1 MIRALAPLVGCG
13 LMMAVCMAMMAAAGR
28 RQKPSDGASHD
39 EVRELRDEVARL
51 RVLAER
57 GEPARD
63 PGT

>member
-13 LMMAVCMAMMAAAGR
+13 LMMAVCMAVMAAAGR
-28 RQKPSDGASHD
+28 RKTPSDDASHD

-51 RVLAER
+51 RALAEH